1 MGLQVLLLAGARQR
15 GLVVAQSSCSTK
27 LFRAMG
33 HPLLVWVALAAA
45 VVLSHG
51 ADNHDSLGH
60 ASAEVMLS
68 KQDAEAGRADVESMF
83 REFFAT
89 QEVASPSLEL
99 IDLASQVPESSQ
111 AVVKG
116 GSTSVP
122 HAMLVKLPPGMQ
134 LPPGATC
141 IQQVNQEQHHPAPQV
156 QEVVTRAQAHMQAR
170 SRIPLANAMHPV
182 AKQAAP
188 PAISGQARGQ
198 TATTQSGTPLQIQR
212 KVQVQT
218 QVAAP
223 KLSNQSVPA
232 QKPQLQ
238 SQASKHIVVVMAKT
252 KKQTQAQAKKLAKKK
267 AKKKLHLARQFNKFV
282 KQVDSILDD
291 AMKKLKKDKKLFH
304 KAVQDG
310 HKKQVVL
317 QHQAQGARR
326 HANGDSV
333 KIDAIQTHMAL
344 AQRAGARAFI
354 KFVNSFRT
362 GAKKNFRASYKNAK
376 IHERQLKKIYHKI
389 CHRVSHAWKAMKG
402 HGKKLHA
409 TYMTALKHYWKAK
422 YSCVG
427 DKKKPS
433 IKVALKK
440 ARHNAKQ
447 KMKHARSQQWHF
459 KRSMSKAHHHAK
471 KLRKGLQQALRKIHF
486 VFKKARSMYRHT
498 AKTFMI
504 GFVMQVAAQ
513 KPVRKGALRRL
524 QKRQLK
530 RKQLKKQKHPKKHIQ
545 GHHQHARKLAKKEK
559 QTRKSAGKVKVV
571 GHVSSKKAS
580 KMATSTKKAS
590 KQRRLDSAEKKAVKI
605 VKRAILQQQ
614 RAVSRSGSDPVIKQ
628 KIKSHVK
635 QHLAQDL
642 AEENT
647 EDLDEDDELWEAL

>member
-60 ASAEVMLS
+60 ASVEMMLS

-134 LPPGATC
+134 LPPGATR

-252 KKQTQAQAKKLAKKK
+252 KKQTQAQAKKLAKKT
-267 AKKKLHLARQFNKFV
+267 AKKKMHLARQFNKFV

-389 CHRVSHAWKAMKG
+389 CHHVSHAWKAMKG
-402 HGKKLHA
+402 HGK
-409 TYMTALKHYWKAK
+409 
-422 YSCVG
+422 
-427 DKKKPS
+427 
-433 IKVALKK
+433 
-440 ARHNAKQ
+440 
-447 KMKHARSQQWHF
+447 
-459 KRSMSKAHHHAK
+459 
-471 KLRKGLQQALRKIHF
+471 
-486 VFKKARSMYRHT
+486 
-498 AKTFMI
+498 
-504 GFVMQVAAQ
+504 
-513 KPVRKGALRRL
+513 
-524 QKRQLK
+524 
-530 RKQLKKQKHPKKHIQ
+530 
-545 GHHQHARKLAKKEK
+545 
-559 QTRKSAGKVKVV
+559 
-571 GHVSSKKAS
+571 
-580 KMATSTKKAS
+580 
-590 KQRRLDSAEKKAVKI
+590 
-605 VKRAILQQQ
+605 
-614 RAVSRSGSDPVIKQ
+614 
-628 KIKSHVK
+628 
-635 QHLAQDL
+635 
-642 AEENT
+642 
-647 EDLDEDDELWEAL
+647 